1 MQRSNLNLRAVD
13 GRPLAASFYA
23 ARPVEGAVQE
33 DAPAKVVVIAP
44 AMAVRK
50 SLYHHFAAH
59 LSACGMH
66 VLTFDYRGTG
76 ASRGVG
82 KDDGNLTRWG
92 ELDLEGALQ
101 YVARQFPGAKTCVV
115 AHSVSGHLLPLAPS
129 AEHLDAALIMATP
142 AASWRKWPGAMRLLV
157 WALCHFLLPAMMAV
171 RGFLPGRYLGGPEDL
186 HGEVIREWAA
196 WGRAPQSPGETRAAN
211 LSFPVGLLSFDADR
225 YGPRETVGAL
235 GAAYVNAKRE
245 HRHVAADEAGGAL
258 GHFGWANATEGRRLW
273 DGIAM
278 WIERTL
284 DAQPVAL
291 LPPALL
297 DGASDC
303 PSNEAPALGPRVGH
317 PVTASASPLRPP
329 SSEGL

>member
-1 MQRSNLNLRAVD
+1 MQRSTLTLRAVD

-23 ARPVEGAVQE
+23 ARAGGSEAEAE

-59 LSACGMH
+59 LSARGMH

-101 YVARQFPGAKTCVV
+101 YVARRFPGAKTCVV

-129 AEHLDAALIMATP
+129 AERLDAALIMATP

-157 WALCHFLLPAMMAV
+157 WALCHFVLPVMIAV
-171 RGFLPGRYLGGPEDL
+171 RGFLPGHYLGGPEDL

-196 WGRAPQSPGETRAAN
+196 WGRAPLSPGETRAAS
-211 LSFPVGLLSFDADR
+211 LSFPLGLLSFDADR
-225 YGPRETVGAL
+225 YGPQQTVGAL
-235 GAAYVNAKRE
+235 GASYTNAKRE
-245 HRHVAADEAGGAL
+245 HRHVAAGEAGAL
-258 GHFGWANATEGRRLW
+258 GHFGWANATDGRRLW
-273 DGIAM
+273 DGIAT

-297 DGASDC
+297 GAADGPSD
-303 PSNEAPALGPRVGH
+303 EAPALGPRVGH

-329 SSEGL
+329 STEGL